1 VVTSTSPRRWRQF
14 HDSDRTA
21 ELHRAWIRERVGVV
35 RDMKQARNLTEQAI
49 YDAMQTEGNPA
60 GRRLRPPEVG

>member
-1 VVTSTSPRRWRQF
+1 LPQFFVTVTYW
-14 HDSDRTA
+14 T

-35 RDMKQARNLTEQAI
+35 RDIKQARNLAEQAT

-60 GRRLRPPEVG
+60 GRRLGLPSKEET